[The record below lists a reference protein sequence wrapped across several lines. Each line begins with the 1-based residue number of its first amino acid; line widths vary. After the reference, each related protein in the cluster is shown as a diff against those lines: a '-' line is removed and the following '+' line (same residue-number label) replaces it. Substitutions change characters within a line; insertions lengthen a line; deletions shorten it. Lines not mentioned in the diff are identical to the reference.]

1 MFLVYYQGVQNPVKG
16 MLRQARFISSSPHYR
31 LLPVS
36 AGKEVAF
43 AGRSN
48 AGKSSVLNTI
58 TGRKALAKISSS
70 PGKTRH
76 INLFGLDEQAVLRLA
91 DLPGYGY
98 AKVNVRE
105 QKRWGEELTRYILE
119 RQSLSGVVMVTD
131 IRRGLTDSDKQLLVL
146 CRTGSRR
153 VHVLLNK
160 SDKLNSAAR
169 AKAIRSMEKELAF
182 LAPGASFSTFSA
194 LKKEGVDRLCSILEN
209 WLEAPEAED
218 V

>member
-1 MFLVYYQGVQNPVKG
+1 M
-16 MLRQARFISSSPHYR
+16 RQARFISSSPHYR
-31 LLPVS
+31 SLPVS

-58 TGRKALAKISSS
+58 TGRRALAKISSS

-105 QKRWGEELTRYILE
+105 QKRWGEELTRYVME
-119 RQSLSGVVMVTD
+119 RESLCGVVIVVD
-131 IRRGLTDSDKQLLVL
+131 IRRSLTENDRQMLTL
-146 CRTGSRR
+146 CRTAGRP

-160 SDKLNSAAR
+160 SDKLKKSMLFR
-169 AKAIRSMEKELAF
+169 TVRDMEKELAF
-182 LAPGASFSTFSA
+182 LAPGASMSSFSA
-194 LKKEGVDRLCSILEN
+194 LKKTGLPEFYEVLGR
-209 WLEAPEAED
+209 WLQLL
-218 V
+218 

>member
-1 MFLVYYQGVQNPVKG
+1 MASFPEYRQIPVTG
-16 MLRQARFISSSPHYR
+16 
-31 LLPVS
+31 
-36 AGKEVAF
+36 GKEAAF

-48 AGKSSVLNTI
+48 AGKSSVLNI
-58 TGRKALAKISSS
+58 ISSQKALAKTSSA

-76 INLFGLDEQAVLRLA
+76 INLFALNRENSLRLV

-98 AKVNVRE
+98 AKVNARE
-105 QKRWGEELTRYILE
+105 HKRWGEELTRYILE

-160 SDKLNSAAR
+160 SDKLNSSAR